1 MPMGCLGQ
9 PDEVCACRA
18 RAAAAAA
25 ADDDE
30 LPAGNPAEQQ
40 FTRTII
46 PIYYIMRNLQSR
58 SSCYTEFGSLLTT
71 VNVGKMTASS
81 QSSSATACFLGVPL
95 PAI

>member
-25 ADDDE
+25 ADDE

-40 FTRTII
+40 
-46 PIYYIMRNLQSR
+46 
-58 SSCYTEFGSLLTT
+58 
-71 VNVGKMTASS
+71 
-81 QSSSATACFLGVPL
+81 LGRKVE
-95 PAI
+95 